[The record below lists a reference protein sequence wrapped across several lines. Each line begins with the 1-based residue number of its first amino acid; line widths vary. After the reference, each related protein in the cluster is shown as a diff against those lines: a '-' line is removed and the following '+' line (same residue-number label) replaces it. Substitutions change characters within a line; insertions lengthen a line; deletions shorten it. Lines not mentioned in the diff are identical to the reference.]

1 MRRSQFC
8 RFDLCQDKCPL
19 SVKGIRQETCA
30 RAAPGSARIIEGDME
45 GDVAYKSLLT
55 VMTELKLTRPALAQ
69 MVALAET
76 QDAHAEALCLGVDRS
91 QTGYYYAGTN
101 AMILQETL
109 SRANAEADEILARVR
124 DYLGKTGIRWSAE
137 NGVARIADIGRHVA
151 RRARFSDLVIL
162 PRPYGKDRKAEA
174 EPIVEAAMFEGH
186 APVLLVPDL
195 VPGDA
200 KPLAAPGTVMI
211 GWNESVEA
219 MRAIRR
225 ALPFLKRA
233 ELARVVVIDPPRHGP
248 DRSDPGGLLSQ
259 MLARHGV
266 KCEIDVL
273 GKTMPR
279 VSDILNRHA
288 ADTGADMIVMGAYGH
303 SRFREAILGG
313 ATRNML
319 EQSAVPVFLAH

>member
-1 MRRSQFC
+1 M
-8 RFDLCQDKCPL
+8 
-19 SVKGIRQETCA
+19 
-30 RAAPGSARIIEGDME
+30 
-45 GDVAYKSLLT
+45 AYKSLLT
-55 VMTELKLTRPALAQ
+55 VMTETKLSQAALAQ
-69 MVALAET
+69 MVALAEG

-91 QTGYYYAGTN
+91 QTGYYYAGAN
-101 AMILQETL
+101 ALILQETL
-109 SRANAEADEILARVR
+109 SRANAEADEVLAYAQN
-124 DYLGKTGIRWSAE
+124 YLGKSGVRWSAE
-137 NGVARIADIGRHVA
+137 NGVAQIADIGRHVA
-151 RRARFSDLVIL
+151 RRARFSDLVVL
-162 PRPYGKDRKAEA
+162 PRPYGKDRDAEA

-186 APVLLVPDL
+186 APVLLVPD
-195 VPGDA
+195 DA
-200 KPLAAPGTVMI
+200 QPVSAPGTVLV

-219 MRAIRR
+219 MRAIRC

-233 ELARVVVIDPPRHGP
+233 ELVRIVVIDPPRHGP

-273 GKTMPR
+273 SKTMTR

-288 ADTGADMIVMGAYGH
+288 ADTEAEMIVMGAYGH

-319 EQSAVPVFLAH
+319 EQSDVPVFLAH